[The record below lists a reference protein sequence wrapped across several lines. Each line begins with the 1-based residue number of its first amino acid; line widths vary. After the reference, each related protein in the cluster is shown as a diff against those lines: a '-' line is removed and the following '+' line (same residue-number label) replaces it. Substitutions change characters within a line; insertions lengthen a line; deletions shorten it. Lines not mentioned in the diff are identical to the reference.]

1 MLNCIIVIILNRVC
15 SSGPVCRLAD
25 VPFFKKKKPA
35 RPVRRGCRCNPCP
48 TGQAGLT
55 QQLRSKQRSTFNFF
69 PSQPPLGFSTADG
82 VLHSSQPS
90 NYSTINYPTTL
101 SFAKT
106 LKMEK
111 KASESLVIMTELVL
125 PNDTNNFGNLM
136 GGRLMYWMD
145 IAAALAAMKHC
156 GAPVVTASVDNISFE
171 TPIKIGNVVHIEAKV
186 TRAFNSSMEVH
197 MDVWGEDAIQ
207 QYKYKSNEAYYT
219 FVALDPNGKPRRINT
234 LIPETEKENKLFE
247 GALRRRQIRLILG
260 GKMKPEDAE
269 ELKALFV
276 K

>member
-1 MLNCIIVIILNRVC
+1 M
-15 SSGPVCRLAD
+15 D
-25 VPFFKKKKPA
+25 
-35 RPVRRGCRCNPCP
+35 
-48 TGQAGLT
+48 
-55 QQLRSKQRSTFNFF
+55 
-69 PSQPPLGFSTADG
+69 
-82 VLHSSQPS
+82 
-90 NYSTINYPTTL
+90 
-101 SFAKT
+101 
-106 LKMEK
+106 K

-156 GAPVVTASVDNISFE
+156 AAPVVTASVDNISFE
-171 TPIKIGNVVHIEAKV
+171 SSIKIGNVVHIEAKV

-197 MDVWGEDAIQ
+197 MNVWGEDAIQ
-207 QYKYKSNEAYYT
+207 QYRYKSNSAYYT
-219 FVALDPNGKPRRINT
+219 FVALDPNGKPRKINS
-234 LIPETEKENKLFE
+234 LIPETEEEIKLFD

-260 GKMKPEDAE
+260 GKMKAEDAE